1 VKTGT
6 GTGAR
11 LSIDGG
17 QSGMRL
23 RFAHAAQHLEA
34 ETPGVLTDRPVLEQ
48 ISEVAHAF
56 TREHALEIT
65 ELAAGLSGLTPAA
78 ARPGPLLDS
87 VAALGVRR
95 VAVAHDSVSGYLA
108 ANGDE
113 PGAVLAIGTGVVTLA
128 VTARGAAKVD
138 GWGSL
143 LGDAGS
149 GYWIGRAG
157 LDAALRSYDG
167 RGDATA
173 LAALAVEAFGP
184 LDDLYMRLQGDDR
197 RVSRIASFAR
207 TVVES
212 AESGDPVAAEIVTAA
227 ACELAHSAAAAL
239 ARAGHVDGDP
249 IRVSAVGGIVRGSA
263 YMRGALVDA
272 LAERGRG
279 EGLAAPLGAP
289 IDGVARL
296 LDVSAQHPLA
306 AMISVATR

>member
-1 VKTGT
+1 MRAVSGS
-6 GTGAR
+6 R

-23 RFAHAAQHLEA
+23 RFAHAGRDREA

-48 ISEVAHAF
+48 VAGAARAF
-56 TREHALEIT
+56 AREHGVEVT
-65 ELAAGLSGLTPAA
+65 ELAVGLSGLTPEAA
-78 ARPGPLLDS
+78 QPGPLLESIAD
-87 VAALGVRR
+87 LGVRR

-108 ANGDE
+108 ANGDH
-113 PGAVLAIGTGVVTLA
+113 PGVVLAVGTGVVALA
-128 VTARGAAKVD
+128 VTMRGAAKVD

-167 RGDATA
+167 RGGATV
-173 LAALAVEAFGP
+173 LAALAAEAFGP
-184 LDDLYMRLQGDDR
+184 LDELYMRMQGDDR

-207 TVVES
+207 SVVES
-212 AESGDPVAAEIVTAA
+212 AESGDRVAAGIVGAA
-227 ACELAHSAAAAL
+227 ARELAHSAAAAL
-239 ARAGHVDGDP
+239 ERAGHASGDAV
-249 IRVSAVGGIVRGSA
+249 RVSAVGGLISGSA
-263 YMRGALVDA
+263 HMRGALVAA

>member
-1 VKTGT
+1 MTTGT

-23 RFAHAAQHLEA
+23 RFAHAGQQLEV

-56 TREHALEIT
+56 VREHALEIT
-65 ELAAGLSGLTPAA
+65 ELAVGLSGLTPAA
-78 ARPGPLLDS
+78 ARPIPLLES

-113 PGAVLAIGTGVVTLA
+113 PGVVLAIGTGVVTLA

-167 RGDATA
+167 RGDATV
-173 LAALAVEAFGP
+173 LAALAVEAFGK
-184 LDDLYMRLQGDDR
+184 LDDLYMRMQGDDR

-207 TVVES
+207 PVVES
-212 AESGDPVAAEIVTAA
+212 AESGDPVAAEIVTGAA
-227 ACELAHSAAAAL
+227 RELAHSAAAAL
-239 ARAGHVDGDP
+239 EGAGHADGDA
-249 IRVSAVGGIVRGSA
+249 IRVSAVGGIVRGSV
-263 YMRGALVDA
+263 YLRGALVAA

-296 LDVSAQHPLA
+296 LDVSAGHPLA
-306 AMISVATR
+306 AMVSTAAQ

>member
-1 VKTGT
+1 MKTGT

-23 RFAHAAQHLEA
+23 RFAHAGQRLEA
-34 ETPGVLTDRPVLEQ
+34 ETAGVLTDRPVLEQ
-48 ISEVAHAF
+48 IAEVGHAF
-56 TREHALEIT
+56 ARDHELEIA
-65 ELAAGLSGLTPAA
+65 ELAVGLSGLTPAA
-78 ARPGPLLDS
+78 AHPFPLLES

-113 PGAVLAIGTGVVTLA
+113 PGVVLAIGTGVITHA

-167 RGDATA
+167 RGEATV
-173 LAALAVEAFGP
+173 LAALAVESFGP
-184 LDDLYMRLQGDDR
+184 LDDLYMRMQGDDR

-212 AESGDPVAAEIVTAA
+212 AESGDPVAARIVSAA
-227 ACELAHSAAAAL
+227 AGELAHSAAAAL
-239 ARAGHVDGDP
+239 ERAGHANGDA

-263 YMRGALVDA
+263 YMRGALVAA

-289 IDGVARL
+289 IDGVSRL
-296 LDVSAQHPLA
+296 LDVSAGHPLA
-306 AMISVATR
+306 SMISVAAR

>member
-1 VKTGT
+1 
-6 GTGAR
+6 
-11 LSIDGG
+11 
-17 QSGMRL
+17 MRL
-23 RFAHAAQHLEA
+23 RFAHDARHVEV

-56 TREHALEIT
+56 AREHSLEIA
-65 ELAAGLSGLTPAA
+65 ELAVGLSGLTPAA
-78 ARPGPLLDS
+78 AQPIPLLES
-87 VAALGVRR
+87 VAALGVQR
-95 VAVAHDSVSGYLA
+95 VAIAHDSVSGYLA

-113 PGAVLAIGTGVVTLA
+113 PGVVLAIGTGVVTLA

-157 LDAALRSYDG
+157 LDAVLRSYDG
-167 RGDATA
+167 RGASTV

-207 TVVES
+207 AVVES
-212 AESGDPVAAEIVTAA
+212 AESGDPAAAHIVTAA
-227 ACELAHSAAAAL
+227 GRELAHSAAAAL
-239 ARAGHVDGDP
+239 ERAGHANGEA

-263 YMRGALVDA
+263 YVRGALVAA

-296 LDVSAQHPLA
+296 LDVRAGHPLES
-306 AMISVATR
+306 MISVAAR

>member
-1 VKTGT
+1 MKTGT

-23 RFAHAAQHLEA
+23 RLAHAGHYLET
-34 ETPGVLTDRPVLEQ
+34 ERPGVLTDRPVLEQ
-48 ISEVAHAF
+48 IADVAHAF
-56 TREHALEIT
+56 AREHELEIT
-65 ELAAGLSGLTPAA
+65 ELAVGLSGLTPAA
-78 ARPGPLLDS
+78 AQPFPLLES
-87 VAALGVRR
+87 VASLGAQR

-108 ANGDE
+108 ANGDD
-113 PGAVLAIGTGVVTLA
+113 PGVVLAIGTGVVTLA

-167 RGDATA
+167 RGDTTV
-173 LAALAVEAFGP
+173 LAALAVAAFGP
-184 LDDLYMRLQGDDR
+184 LDDLYMQLQGDDR

-207 TVVES
+207 SVVES
-212 AESGDPVAAEIVTAA
+212 AESGDPVAAGIVTAA
-227 ACELAHSAAAAL
+227 ARELAHSAAAAL
-239 ARAGHVDGDP
+239 ERAGHANGDS

-263 YMRGALVDA
+263 YMRGELVAA
-272 LAERGRG
+272 LAERGRD
-279 EGLAAPLGAP
+279 EGLAAPLGEP

-296 LDVSAQHPLA
+296 LDVSPGHPLA
-306 AMISVATR
+306 SMIAVAAR